1 MYRPILPLKI
11 LNKMSITE
19 LSVKRPSLVIVIF
32 SALVFFGL
40 YGYQSLTYELLPDI
54 SSPVITVTTVY
65 PGASPSEVETSVTRP
80 VEDVLSSLENLDNTQ
95 AISMEGVST
104 VIVELAYGTDVD
116 LIVQDAQRKIDGI
129 MVDLPEDVKDP
140 TIGKFSLDD
149 MPIMRLGATSTMED
163 VAFTKLF
170 EDRIQPDLARI
181 EGVAQVQIIGGADRE
196 ININVDADKL
206 KYYELSILQ
215 VSQAIARA
223 NINFP
228 TGSIKDSE
236 ETILVRL
243 SGKFQSLEELRNL
256 IIAGD
261 GNGAQILLSDVAEV
275 YDTKKEATTISRIN
289 GNPSM
294 GITISKQSDG
304 NTVEVSKQVQE
315 KLAELEERYAD
326 QNLNFEI
333 ANDSSVFTLEAANHV
348 IDDLILAVVLV
359 AFIMLF
365 FLHNFRNAIIVMVAI
380 PVSIISTFA
389 VMSIAGFTLNLMTL
403 LALSLV
409 IGILVDDSIVVLEN
423 IHARMEKGESAW
435 NAAIE
440 TWKEIGLSVFSI
452 TMVIVVV
459 FLPIGLVSGIVAD
472 LLRQF
477 SLVVVAST
485 LISLLVSFTLTPW
498 LASRFTKLTHLDRNK
513 FWHWPLIGFESL
525 IKGFENG
532 YRSILQFTL
541 KYKVL
546 TLVAIFG
553 MVGAST
559 TLLTNGYIGSEFV
572 ANGDNGE
579 FQIKIEMPKETP
591 ISQNNSLTQEVEEY
605 LLQLP
610 EVENV
615 FTTVG
620 QSSGSMSTANTSY
633 LSEINVKLVTAE
645 ERELTSDQY
654 ARNVKDH
661 LNSTIPG
668 AKFTAAAVSMVGGGT
683 AAPVQLV
690 VQGTDLDEL
699 VSFGEKLVR
708 EVRKVPGTSE
718 VKSTVEGG
726 NPEISVDI
734 NREKLADLGLTID
747 GVGANMQN
755 AFTGNTDSKFQDG
768 DYDYDIRVQLD
779 AFDRRS
785 ISDIANLTF
794 LNDKGE
800 LVKLSQFANISEDTG
815 PSRLERKDKVSSLT
829 VESQIVGR
837 DLVSVGDEIQARV
850 DEMDIPAGITVSQGG
865 DLESQAEAFGSLTFA
880 LLTSLLLVYLI
891 MVALYDSF
899 IYPFV
904 VMFSVPVAIIGALLA
919 LALAMQN
926 ISIFGM
932 LGLIMLIGLVVKN
945 AILIVDFVNQLK
957 AEGMDRKKAVVEGTL
972 ERFRPILMTTIAMV
986 IAMVPIAVATG
997 AGSEWKNGL
1006 AWVLIGG
1013 LTSSMLLTMIIVPV
1027 AYRLADD
1034 ITEWFDKKFGKKEK
1048 EEKEVF
1054 SPNLVGV

>member
-1 MYRPILPLKI
+1 M
-11 LNKMSITE
+11 NITE
-19 LSVKRPSLVIVIF
+19 LSVKRPSLVIVLF

-54 SSPVITVTTVY
+54 SAPVVTVTTVY

-80 VEDVLSSLENLDNTQ
+80 IEDVLSSLENLEKTQ

-104 VIVELAYGTDVD
+104 VVVEMKYGTNID
-116 LIVQDAQRKIDGI
+116 LTVQDAQRKIDGI
-129 MVDLPEDVKDP
+129 MVDMPDDVKDP
-140 TIGKFSLDD
+140 SIGKFSLDEL
-149 MPIMRLGATSTMED
+149 PIMRLGATSTMED

-170 EDRIQPDLARI
+170 EDRIQPELSRI

-196 ININVDADKL
+196 ININVNADKL
-206 KYYELSILQ
+206 KYYNLSILQ

-228 TGSIKDSE
+228 TGSIKDVDQ
-236 ETILVRL
+236 TVLVRL
-243 SGKFQSLEELRNL
+243 SGKFRTLDELRNL
-256 IIAGD
+256 VIT
-261 GNGAQILLSDVAEV
+261 GNGNGSQVHLSDVAEV
-275 YDTKKEATTISRIN
+275 YDTKKEITTISRIN
-289 GNPSM
+289 GDPAM

-304 NTVEVSKQVQE
+304 NTVEVSAQVR
-315 KLAELEERYAD
+315 KRLAELEDQYAAE
-326 QNLNFEI
+326 NLKFEI

-348 IDDLILAVVLV
+348 INDLILAVVLV

-380 PVSIISTFA
+380 PVSVISTFA
-389 VMSIAGFTLNLMTL
+389 VMSVAGFTLNLMTL

-435 NAAIE
+435 DAAMGS
-440 TWKEIGLSVFSI
+440 WKSIGVSVFSI

-459 FLPIGLVSGIVAD
+459 FLPIGMVSGVVAD

-477 SLVVVAST
+477 SLVVVTST

-498 LASRFTKLTHLDRNK
+498 LASRFTRLTHLRKDK
-513 FWHWPLIGFESL
+513 VWHWPLIWFERM
-525 IKGFENG
+525 IKSIESG
-532 YRSILQFTL
+532 YRTILEFALQHKIATM
-541 KYKVL
+541 V
-546 TLVAIFG
+546 VIFG
-553 MVGAST
+553 MVFAST
-559 TLLTNGYIGSEFV
+559 TLFTKGYIGAEF
-572 ANGDNGE
+572 AASGDNGE

-591 ISQNNSLTQEVEEY
+591 IGQNNSLTQEVEAY

-620 QSSGSMSTANTSY
+620 QSSGSMSTATTAY
-633 LSEINVKLVTAE
+633 LSEINVKLVSAQ
-645 ERELTSDQY
+645 ERNLASDEY
-654 ARNVKDH
+654 ARMVKDH
-661 LNSTIPG
+661 LNRTIPG
-668 AKFTAAAVSMVGGGT
+668 AKFTASAVSMVGGGT
-683 AAPVQLV
+683 TAPIQLV
-690 VQGTDLDEL
+690 VQGSDLNEL
-699 VSFGEKLVR
+699 LPFGEKLVR
-708 EVRKVPGTSE
+708 EVSKVPGTSE

-734 NREKLADLGLTID
+734 KRDRLADLGLSID
-747 GVGANMQN
+747 GVGATMQN
-755 AFTGNTDSKFQDG
+755 AFTGNTDSKFQD
-768 DYDYDIRVQLD
+768 DSYDYDIRVQLD
-779 AFDRRS
+779 AFDRRD
-785 ISDIANLTF
+785 ISDISNLTF

-800 LVKLSQFANISEDTG
+800 LVKLSQFAHVTEDTG

-829 VESQIVGR
+829 IESQLVGR
-837 DLVSVGDEIQARV
+837 DLVSVGDEIQERI
-850 DEMDIPAGITVSQGG
+850 DRMDIPVGISISQGG
-865 DLESQAEAFGSLTFA
+865 DLESQAEAFGSLIFA

-904 VMFSVPVAIIGALLA
+904 VMFSVPVAIIGAFLA

-926 ISIFGM
+926 MSIFGM
-932 LGLIMLIGLVVKN
+932 LGMIMLIGLVVKN

-957 AEGMDRKKAVVEGTL
+957 AEGMDRKQAVIKGTL

-986 IAMVPIAVATG
+986 IAMIPIAVATG

-1013 LTSSMLLTMIIVPV
+1013 LTSSMILTMIIVPV
-1027 AYRLADD
+1027 AYRMADD
-1034 ITEWFDKKFGKKEK
+1034 IQEWIAKKFGKEEAK
-1048 EEKEVF
+1048 EEEV
-1054 SPNLVGV
+1054 STKNLIGA